1 MAIKIYHNPRC
12 SKSRQALAIIKSK
25 TSKFEVI
32 DYLKNPLTFKEIK
45 LLLSQLNIK
54 PLELIRIQE
63 SIWKENYK
71 GKMLKD
77 DLVKLAQEL
86 NLKFRRGRFW
96 MKAED
101 ASKDHL
107 IKKITIED
115 GGNRSLDKPRD
126 ALTITFKEAVE
137 LFQKP
142 PNRRTS

>member
-63 SIWKENYK
+63 SFWKENYN
-71 GKMLKD
+71 GEEMPD
-77 DLVKLAQEL
+77 DEIINAIVNHPKLMERPIVTTNKKAII
-86 NLKFRRGRFW
+86 GRPP
-96 MKAED
+96 E
-101 ASKDHL
+101 
-107 IKKITIED
+107 
-115 GGNRSLDKPRD
+115 NVLD
-126 ALTITFKEAVE
+126 
-137 LFQKP
+137 LFI
-142 PNRRTS
+142 